1 MGDRSLVTRARGAA
15 GKDLL
20 AGSRGGG
27 ERKGYSA
34 DFKRGGSAPGSAP
47 LPFHTLFL
55 TVKVPL
61 SYTFY

>member
-15 GKDLL
+15 GKGLL
-20 AGSRGGG
+20 AGPR
-27 ERKGYSA
+27 GYSA